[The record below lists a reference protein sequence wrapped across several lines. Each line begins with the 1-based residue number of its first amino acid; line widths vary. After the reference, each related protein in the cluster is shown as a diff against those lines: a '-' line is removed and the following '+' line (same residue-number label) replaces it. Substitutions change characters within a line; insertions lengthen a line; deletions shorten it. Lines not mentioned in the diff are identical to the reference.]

1 MELPRDAQLPCD
13 EFKFCFNVRFDDF
26 DNDYPMCVTTETN
39 ALQCH
44 GLGPVYGHNRGRMTV
59 YLYTKS
65 GKGPHGRGINGDDG
79 CVISA
84 PLRVGVRHNVCVIKT
99 RRTLSIAIDG
109 NVVEHTIPSSM
120 ADADFDMKSP
130 GRTLVAQNTEPYHI
144 LHGKL
149 QDFELY
155 SVLPPLLLD
164 NRLPRDAQLPCD
176 EFKFCFNVRFD
187 DFDNDYPMCVT
198 TETNA
203 LQCHG
208 LGPVYGHN
216 RGRMTVYLYTKSGKG
231 PHGRGING
239 DDGCVISAPLRVG
252 VRHNVCVIKTRR
264 TLSIAIDGNVVEHT
278 IPSSMAD
285 ADFDMKSPG
294 RTLVAQ
300 NTEPYHILHGKLQD
314 FELYSVLPPLRALY

>member
-1 MELPRDAQLPCD
+1 MWERLSTAALME
-13 EFKFCFNVRFDDF
+13 
-26 DNDYPMCVTTETN
+26 
-39 ALQCH
+39 
-44 GLGPVYGHNRGRMTV
+44 
-59 YLYTKS
+59 
-65 GKGPHGRGINGDDG
+65 
-79 CVISA
+79 
-84 PLRVGVRHNVCVIKT
+84 
-99 RRTLSIAIDG
+99 
-109 NVVEHTIPSSM
+109 
-120 ADADFDMKSP
+120 
-130 GRTLVAQNTEPYHI
+130 
-144 LHGKL
+144 
-149 QDFELY
+149 
-155 SVLPPLLLD
+155 
-164 NRLPRDAQLPCD
+164 LPRDAQLPCD